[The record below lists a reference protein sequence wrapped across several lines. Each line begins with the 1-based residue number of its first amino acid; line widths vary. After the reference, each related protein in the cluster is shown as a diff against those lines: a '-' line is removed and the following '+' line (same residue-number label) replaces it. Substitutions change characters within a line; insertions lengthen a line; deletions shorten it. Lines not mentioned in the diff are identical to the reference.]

1 MMATARARRS
11 RRAIRTSRVE
21 DAPDDAGVVAGGCL
35 EGADVAE
42 EQAGGGPAS
51 PSPPRS
57 GPQPPRS
64 AVTLFTLH
72 GSPATLVALL
82 GGRRAVPPD
91 PVAELLEEAL
101 SGSRPDQAIRRP
113 DACYENHGARS
124 RVALARARVEP
135 EPLLAMS
142 DHSRW
147 RPPPPHRPAGT
158 QWRCIRACH
167 GPAGDRSSQHR
178 RCPGPD
184 PDHTTAASASRSA

>member
-101 SGSRPDQAIRRP
+101 GAGEDGDLDRALTGSGLVGEIHTRT
-113 DACYENHGARS
+113 
-124 RVALARARVEP
+124 ALPV
-135 EPLLAMS
+135 
-142 DHSRW
+142 D
-147 RPPPPHRPAGT
+147 
-158 QWRCIRACH
+158 
-167 GPAGDRSSQHR
+167 GDGS
-178 RCPGPD
+178 
-184 PDHTTAASASRSA
+184 TLTASAGMQMCTSPRPKVRERLMLLGSLMQL